1 MTDTIVVFSVWAS
14 NTLKMRSW
22 MTHAPVVNSGLN
34 RVNRGLAPSAATRA
48 GLSASR
54 GSPADAL
61 GDLRVRVRPHG
72 PLTPHAA
79 NIPSGSRVISL
90 VRPTTGSQPRP
101 APVPFFP
108 EVHEELTKSWMAPFT
123 ARSRMSTSSIL
134 ITLDGGVATGY
145 VGIPQVERAI
155 AVHLCPRNAATW
167 RNRPRLLSKVEDQEQ
182 NLPFHFF
189 FMFCFLVPTFSK
201 KEQFRQG

>member
-61 GDLRVRVRPHG
+61 GDLRVRVRASPPGTSPRTSYSSRSEHPVRFPGDFAG
-72 PLTPHAA
+72 PSHNRLT
-79 NIPSGSRVISL
+79 
-90 VRPTTGSQPRP
+90 T
-101 APVPFFP
+101 APCPGAFLP
-108 EVHEELTKSWMAPFT
+108 
-123 ARSRMSTSSIL
+123 
-134 ITLDGGVATGY
+134 GGA
-145 VGIPQVERAI
+145 
-155 AVHLCPRNAATW
+155 
-167 RNRPRLLSKVEDQEQ
+167 
-182 NLPFHFF
+182 
-189 FMFCFLVPTFSK
+189 
-201 KEQFRQG
+201 